1 MWWHGSHFLLAF
13 GGLHPQPPAETP
25 TFWAPQAVL
34 LQINSNLGWT
44 PKNASGVARSIS
56 HFVTQERSTSVVQ
69 KQAFRCN
76 ISTEGWGGCERRRK
90 RWRDAV
96 GQSAVCTKSSC
107 GLSSWITAISSMR
120 SVLSGYLLKCFFS
133 SHSSDISVVFVR
145 KQLQMKLLA
154 WLLLARLAWLV
165 LLRQLFKNY
174 REIFT
179 LQEGAKCVTENFS
192 WWKRWCL
199 VSCVRVAPSTFR
211 WVTQKAPEAAWTGLL
226 SPNQVS
232 DSLAL

>member
-1 MWWHGSHFLLAF
+1 MWWHGLHFLLAF

-44 PKNASGVARSIS
+44 PKNASGVAQSIS
-56 HFVTQERSTSVVQ
+56 HFVTQKRSTSVVQ
-69 KQAFRCN
+69 KQRFQTCATSLSLQHFNWRLRRMRATPQKMTRCGWAN
-76 ISTEGWGGCERRRK
+76 CCLHKIKLRFVELDYCYFKYEIRSEGLPSE
-90 RWRDAV
+90 V
-96 GQSAVCTKSSC
+96 
-107 GLSSWITAISSMR
+107 
-120 SVLSGYLLKCFFS
+120 FFS

-179 LQEGAKCVTENFS
+179 LQEEPNMWLKTFLGGKDGA
-192 WWKRWCL
+192 
-199 VSCVRVAPSTFR
+199 
-211 WVTQKAPEAAWTGLL
+211 
-226 SPNQVS
+226 
-232 DSLAL
+232 